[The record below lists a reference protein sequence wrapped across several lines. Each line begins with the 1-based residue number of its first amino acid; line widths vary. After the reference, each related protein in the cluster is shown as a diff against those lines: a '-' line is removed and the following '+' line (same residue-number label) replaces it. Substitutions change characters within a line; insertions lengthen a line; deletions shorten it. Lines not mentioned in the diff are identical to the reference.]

1 MHQYLQHPAD
11 WYLGQSQFLTSPIAA
26 SHLKFNLALDDP
38 EYDTEK
44 FAQRVEDND
53 TRLMSMLA
61 AQAAH
66 RENGSPG
73 DDEEAIALN
82 ESLSETEKRVILQKS
97 LHMAASNGDV
107 ERVKRL
113 VNSQAKDYVDINGAD
128 EEGSAPLIYA
138 SCFVGYVS
146 F

>member
-1 MHQYLQHPAD
+1 M
-11 WYLGQSQFLTSPIAA
+11 
-26 SHLKFNLALDDP
+26 KFNLALDDP
-38 EYDTEK
+38 EYDTEE
-44 FAQRVEDND
+44 FAQQAENND

-73 DDEEAIALN
+73 DDEEVIALN
-82 ESLSETEKRVILQKS
+82 ESIPETEKRIILQKS

-113 VNSQAKDYVDINGAD
+113 VNSQAKDYIDINGAD

-138 SCFVGYVS
+138 SCFVGHVS